1 MSKNLINALQIDH
14 NSVKFIT
21 AQEIEI
27 ANQGSIIQVL
37 GMSEKVGHWNTEE
50 GAIDKDLLAS
60 YIKSSH
66 LENERIAGQKITST
80 LVSVNSGITSRY
92 ITHELFF
99 NNIVIT
105 EEHIKSFY
113 ESKDFTQLY
122 ENQDI
127 PIHTLPI
134 SYKIDEKKIVSD
146 PIGHKAQML
155 TVKWHVISIS
165 KNQLKDI
172 HDLLDAS
179 DLQMKQCVLASY
191 ASSLAAINEMESS
204 LGVICLDI
212 NYYKT
217 EVTIIIDDQ
226 LVFFDSSDVGL
237 KYVNND
243 LQNILNVSD
252 EDSDKLRIKWSN
264 DNSSKNLDESDIR
277 IKQIISSRLEEII
290 ELALKKLKI
299 SKYYDLANSHVV
311 LTGEGAKHADIID
324 LATNIFKT
332 KNIRIGSPQK
342 IHGLKTIIENP
353 SNSTCLGMLNYA
365 LSTEFQFNA
374 KDESDKKKSVLSML
388 YNFFKAI

>member
-37 GMSEKVGHWNTEE
+37 GMSEKVGHWNTE

-243 LQNILNVSD
+243 LQSILNVSD

-264 DNSSKNLDESDIR
+264 DNSSKRLDESEMR
-277 IKQIISSRLEEII
+277 IKQIISSRLDEII

>member
-237 KYVNND
+237 KYINND
-243 LQNILNVSD
+243 LQSILNVSD
-252 EDSDKLRIKWSN
+252 EDSNKLRIKWSN

-277 IKQIISSRLEEII
+277 IKQIIFSRLEEII

-311 LTGEGAKHADIID
+311 LTGEGAKHVDIID

>member
-1 MSKNLINALQIDH
+1 MSKNLINALQIDY

-37 GMSEKVGHWNTEE
+37 GMSEKVGHWDTE

-99 NNIVIT
+99 NNIIIT

-243 LQNILNVSD
+243 LQSILNVSD
-252 EDSDKLRIKWSN
+252 EDSNKLRIKWSN
-264 DNSSKNLDESDIR
+264 DNSSKNLDESEIR

>member
-37 GMSEKVGHWNTEE
+37 GMSEKVGHWNTE

-243 LQNILNVSD
+243 LQSILNVSD

-324 LATNIFKT
+324 LSTNIFKT

-374 KDESDKKKSVLSML
+374 NDVSDKKKSVLSML

>member
-37 GMSEKVGHWNTEE
+37 GMTEKKGQWNIES
-50 GAIDKDLLAS
+50 ALDKDLLAS

-66 LENERIAGQKITST
+66 LENERLAGQKINST
-80 LVSVNSGITSRY
+80 LVSVNTGITSRY
-92 ITHELFF
+92 ITHELFL
-99 NNIVIT
+99 NNIEIN

-122 ENQDI
+122 ENEDI

-146 PIGHKAQML
+146 PIGYKAQML
-155 TVKWHVISIS
+155 TVKWHIISIS
-165 KNQLKDI
+165 KNQLQDI
-172 HDLLDAS
+172 NELLEAS

-204 LGVICLDI
+204 LGVICLNI

-226 LVFFDSSDVGL
+226 LVFSDSSDIGL
-237 KYVNND
+237 KYVNGD
-243 LQNILNVSD
+243 LQSILSIS
-252 EDSDKLRIKWSN
+252 E
-264 DNSSKNLDESDIR
+264 DESDILRLKWSRDTGSKNINKSENR
-277 IKQIISSRLEEII
+277 IKQIISSRIEEII
-290 ELALKKLKI
+290 ELALRKLKM
-299 SKYYDLANSHVV
+299 SKYYDLANSHIV

-324 LATNIFKT
+324 LAASIFKT

-353 SNSTCLGMLNYA
+353 SNSTCIGMLNYA
-365 LSTEFQFNA
+365 LSTEFQYDA
-374 KDESDKKKSVLSML
+374 KDDRNKKDSVLSML

>member
-37 GMSEKVGHWNTEE
+37 GMSEKVGHWDKE

-66 LENERIAGQKITST
+66 LENERIAGQKITNT

-243 LQNILNVSD
+243 LQSILNVSD

>member
-27 ANQGSIIQVL
+27 ANQGPIIQVL
-37 GMSEKVGHWNTEE
+37 GMSEKVGHWNTE

-243 LQNILNVSD
+243 LQSILNVSD

>member
-37 GMSEKVGHWNTEE
+37 GMSEKVGHWDTE
-50 GAIDKDLLAS
+50 GAIDTDLLAS

-243 LQNILNVSD
+243 LQSILNVSD

>member
-37 GMSEKVGHWNTEE
+37 GMSEKVGHWDTESE
-50 GAIDKDLLAS
+50 IDKDLLAS

-66 LENERIAGQKITST
+66 IENERIAGQKITST

-243 LQNILNVSD
+243 LQSILNVSD
-252 EDSDKLRIKWSN
+252 EDSNKLRIKWSN

-324 LATNIFKT
+324 LSTNIFKT

>member
-37 GMSEKVGHWNTEE
+37 GMSEKVGHWDTEST
-50 GAIDKDLLAS
+50 IDKDLLAS

-99 NNIVIT
+99 NNIIIT

-243 LQNILNVSD
+243 LQSILNVSD

-277 IKQIISSRLEEII
+277 IKQIILSRLEEII

-299 SKYYDLANSHVV
+299 SKYYDLANSHIV

>member
-37 GMSEKVGHWNTEE
+37 GMSEKVGHWNTE

-155 TVKWHVISIS
+155 TVKWYVISIS

-243 LQNILNVSD
+243 LQSILNVSD

>member
-37 GMSEKVGHWNTEE
+37 GMSEKVGHWDTESE
-50 GAIDKDLLAS
+50 IDKDLLAS

-66 LENERIAGQKITST
+66 IENERIAGQKITST

-243 LQNILNVSD
+243 LQSILNVSD

-264 DNSSKNLDESDIR
+264 DNSSKNLDESEIR

-311 LTGEGAKHADIID
+311 LTGEGAKHVDIID

>member
-37 GMSEKVGHWNTEE
+37 GMSEKVGHWNTE

-237 KYVNND
+237 KYINND
-243 LQNILNVSD
+243 LQSILNVSD

-264 DNSSKNLDESDIR
+264 DNSSKNLDESEIR

>member
-1 MSKNLINALQIDH
+1 MSKNLINALQINH

-37 GMSEKVGHWNTEE
+37 GMSEKVGHWNTE

-243 LQNILNVSD
+243 LQSILNVSD
-252 EDSDKLRIKWSN
+252 EDSNKLRIKWSN

>member
-37 GMSEKVGHWNTEE
+37 GMSEKVGHWNTE
-50 GAIDKDLLAS
+50 GAIDNDLLAS

-99 NNIVIT
+99 NNIIIT

-243 LQNILNVSD
+243 LQSILNVSD

>member
-1 MSKNLINALQIDH
+1 MSKNLINALQIDY

-37 GMSEKVGHWNTEE
+37 GMSEKVGHWDTE

-99 NNIVIT
+99 NNIIIT

-243 LQNILNVSD
+243 LQSILNVSD

>member
-37 GMSEKVGHWNTEE
+37 GMSEKVGHWDTESE
-50 GAIDKDLLAS
+50 IDKDLLAS

-66 LENERIAGQKITST
+66 IENERIAGQKITST

-243 LQNILNVSD
+243 LQSILNVSD
-252 EDSDKLRIKWSN
+252 EDSNKLRIKWSN

-277 IKQIISSRLEEII
+277 IKQIILSRLEEII

-311 LTGEGAKHADIID
+311 LTGEGAKHVDIID

>member
-37 GMSEKVGHWNTEE
+37 GMSEKVGHWNTE

-99 NNIVIT
+99 NNIIIT

-243 LQNILNVSD
+243 LQSILNIPD

-324 LATNIFKT
+324 LSTNIFKT

>member
-37 GMSEKVGHWNTEE
+37 GMSEKVGHWDTE

-99 NNIVIT
+99 NNIIIT

-243 LQNILNVSD
+243 LQSILNIPD

-324 LATNIFKT
+324 LSTNIFKT

>member
-37 GMSEKVGHWNTEE
+37 GMSEKVGHWDKE

-243 LQNILNVSD
+243 LQSILNVSD
-252 EDSDKLRIKWSN
+252 EDSNKLRIKWSN

-324 LATNIFKT
+324 LSTNIFKT

>member
-37 GMSEKVGHWNTEE
+37 GMSEKVGHWNTEGE
-50 GAIDKDLLAS
+50 IDKDLLAS

-113 ESKDFTQLY
+113 ESKDFTELY

-243 LQNILNVSD
+243 LQSILNVSD
-252 EDSDKLRIKWSN
+252 EDSNKLRIKWSN

-299 SKYYDLANSHVV
+299 SKYYDLANSHIV

>member
-1 MSKNLINALQIDH
+1 MSKNLINALQIDY

-37 GMSEKVGHWNTEE
+37 GMSEKVGHWDTE

-243 LQNILNVSD
+243 LQSILNVSD

>member
-37 GMSEKVGHWNTEE
+37 GMSEKVGHWDTE

-243 LQNILNVSD
+243 LQSILNVSD

-324 LATNIFKT
+324 LSTNIFKT

>member
-37 GMSEKVGHWNTEE
+37 GMSEKVGHWNTE

-99 NNIVIT
+99 NNIIIT

-191 ASSLAAINEMESS
+191 AGSLAAINEMESS

-243 LQNILNVSD
+243 LQSILNVSD

>member
-37 GMSEKVGHWNTEE
+37 GMSEKVGHWNTE

-237 KYVNND
+237 KYINND
-243 LQNILNVSD
+243 LQSILNVSD

-324 LATNIFKT
+324 LSTNIFKT

>member
-37 GMSEKVGHWNTEE
+37 GMSEKVGHWNTE

-243 LQNILNVSD
+243 LQSILNVSD
-252 EDSDKLRIKWSN
+252 EDSNKLRIKWSN

>member
-37 GMSEKVGHWNTEE
+37 GMSEKVGHWDKE

-243 LQNILNVSD
+243 LQSILNVSD

>member
-37 GMSEKVGHWNTEE
+37 GMSEKVGHWDTE

-146 PIGHKAQML
+146 PIGQKAQML

-243 LQNILNVSD
+243 LQSILNVSD

>member
-37 GMSEKVGHWNTEE
+37 GMSEKVGHWNTE

-172 HDLLDAS
+172 HDLLLSS

-237 KYVNND
+237 KYINND
-243 LQNILNVSD
+243 LQSILNVSD

-264 DNSSKNLDESDIR
+264 DNSSKNLDESEIR

>member
-37 GMSEKVGHWNTEE
+37 GMSEKVGHWDTE

-60 YIKSSH
+60 YIKSSR

-243 LQNILNVSD
+243 LQSILNVSD
-252 EDSDKLRIKWSN
+252 EDSNKLRIKWSN